1 MSAHAAWADT
11 TWTTFETHLH
21 RIFETSVYDD
31 INALRTRLR
40 LAVYSDV
47 FESKWAQM
55 ISDALFVLALGR
67 KRCCGPAAIPQGR
80 ERLARCLHALIASRP
95 CHLCFL
101 PPNAADAA
109 DATDAA
115 DAASDD
121 EAMVESRYQRGDR
134 PKIMTAADATAP
146 PEQKGTPWSAEQVR
160 KLYIDLEVWA
170 TEGRFQT
177 MDRTYFRSNVR
188 PSLNRA
194 LYNPNPYPGQRQYW
208 FMAAFG
214 SFPDQGAVLKGSG
227 KKAWHASG
235 IGSPYWFSS
244 FWGFLSKEDA
254 FVSTDAGVV
263 RARSLLPTVSVTNGY
278 AVADLKL
285 LGEGIDGYAYGRKL
299 IMAMRLLYEYMEFH
313 VLSRIRRQG
322 KGWADILDDE
332 DFVRHLRDVAEP
344 EPPTSRK
351 GQKRA
356 REEE

>member
-1 MSAHAAWADT
+1 MDAHAAWTDA
-11 TWTTFETHLH
+11 TWTTFECHLH
-21 RIFETSVYDD
+21 RIFETNAYDEID
-31 INALRTRLR
+31 ALRTRLR
-40 LAVYSDV
+40 IALYSDV
-47 FESKWAQM
+47 YEFKWSTM

-95 CHLCFL
+95 CHLCFST
-101 PPNAADAA
+101 PDAV
-109 DATDAA
+109 DDIE
-115 DAASDD
+115 SDD
-121 EAMVESRYQRGDR
+121 GAMGESRYQRGDR
-134 PKIMTAADATAP
+134 PKIMTAVDATAP
-146 PEQKGTPWSAEQVR
+146 PVQRGTPWSAEQVR

-170 TEGRFQT
+170 TEGRFKT

-194 LYNPNPYPGQRQYW
+194 LYNPNPYPGQGAYW

-214 SFPDQGAVLKGSG
+214 AFPDQVAVLKGSG

-235 IGSPYWFSS
+235 IGSPYWFSA

-254 FVSTDAGVV
+254 FVSTKTGIV

-278 AVADLKL
+278 AIADLKL

-299 IMAMRLLYEYMEFH
+299 IMALRLLYEYMEFH
-313 VLSRIRRQG
+313 VLNRIRRQG

-344 EPPTSRK
+344 EPPKSRK

-356 REEE
+356 RDEEE

>member
-1 MSAHAAWADT
+1 MDARAWTDA

-21 RIFETSVYDD
+21 RIFETSAYDEID
-31 INALRTRLR
+31 ALRTRLR
-40 LAVYSDV
+40 LALYSDV
-47 FESKWAQM
+47 FESQWSKM
-55 ISDALFVLALGR
+55 ISDALFVIALGR

-80 ERLARCLHALIASRP
+80 ERLARCLHGLIASRP

-101 PPNAADAA
+101 PPGEID
-109 DATDAA
+109 DVDT
-115 DAASDD
+115 ASDD
-121 EAMVESRYQRGDR
+121 GTMVESRYQRGDR
-134 PKIMTAADATAP
+134 PKIMTAANVATP

-170 TEGRFQT
+170 TEGRFRT

-194 LYNPNPYPGQRQYW
+194 LYNPNPYPGQGNFW

-214 SFPDQGAVLKGSG
+214 SFPDQAAVLKGSG
-227 KKAWHASG
+227 KKAWHPSG
-235 IGSPYWFSS
+235 IGSPYWFSA

-254 FVSTDAGVV
+254 FVSTSAGVV
-263 RARSLLPTVSVTNGY
+263 PARSLLPTVSVTNGY
-278 AVADLKL
+278 AIADLKL
-285 LGEGIDGYAYGRKL
+285 LGEGIDGYGYGRKL
-299 IMAMRLLYEYMEFH
+299 IMALRLLYEYMEFH
-313 VLSRIRRQG
+313 VLGRIRRQG

-344 EPPTSRK
+344 EPPKSRK

-356 REEE
+356 REEEEQ